1 MFHSIYITT
10 ESGVCIFAKHFI
22 PSKIDNQL
30 ISGFMNALGSFA
42 TEALGSG
49 MQSLKLQTGEQL
61 AILRFKDGK
70 TPLIGIVVADGRD
83 NPKLIQN
90 LLSQILI
97 DFYTIFQRNLEPQVS
112 TTTDE
117 FEEFSYTVDTVL
129 EGKISARTN
138 LQMLT
143 GWIVGLILIGFI
155 ILSLIPAFIEL
166 SNLNISELG
175 LPNIIFSDDLTAEEL
190 QTLQAITLILIGA
203 LMGFNCVVFFLP
215 TFLAAYIAGNRKRG
229 IWTALLIGG
238 SIGVIILIATPFI
251 EAFIEVNAFLWYVTF
266 SPLLIALSILCGIYG
281 GRLKERRR
289 LYPLEKPEKNF
300 F

>member
-1 MFHSIYITT
+1 
-10 ESGVCIFAKHFI
+10 
-22 PSKIDNQL
+22 
-30 ISGFMNALGSFA
+30 
-42 TEALGSG
+42 
-49 MQSLKLQTGEQL
+49 
-61 AILRFKDGK
+61 
-70 TPLIGIVVADGRD
+70 
-83 NPKLIQN
+83 
-90 LLSQILI
+90 
-97 DFYTIFQRNLEPQVS
+97 
-112 TTTDE
+112 
-117 FEEFSYTVDTVL
+117 TVDTVL